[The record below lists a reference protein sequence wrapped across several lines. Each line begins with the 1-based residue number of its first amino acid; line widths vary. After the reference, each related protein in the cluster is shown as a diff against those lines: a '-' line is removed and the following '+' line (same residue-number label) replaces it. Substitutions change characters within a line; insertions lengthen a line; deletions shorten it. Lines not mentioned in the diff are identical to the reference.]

1 MAKLLPKGRK
11 ALNKM
16 LNNIWGR
23 CCPISLTVHTI
34 LVTIMLYTQEVAATY
49 EDGEWDFIL
58 LRHMQGAV
66 TYLDMYRLT
75 MLFVS
80 KCWKDDSLWFN
91 FLLVITNP
99 KTVKNYTSFEDNI
112 PVLRLATIHLIIIHF
127 NKGSQDKAT
136 VPLIMSCIC
145 CWNSERAH
153 NNSKHIHSNITL
165 HNACHLQRRILPIT
179 ATNSHL
185 SWQYFSSTAQI
196 LLRNIPCWF
205 NACTHCS
212 PLLKSWA
219 MKLLYLC
226 STCIYVT
233 KSTSFESNE

>member
-16 LNNIWGR
+16 LNNIWVR

-66 TYLDMYRLT
+66 TCLDIYRLT

-91 FLLVITNP
+91 FLLVITDP

-112 PVLRLATIHLIIIHF
+112 PVLRLATIHLIITHF
-127 NKGSQDKAT
+127 KQRFTRQRYSSINNELYLLLKLREGSQ
-136 VPLIMSCIC
+136 
-145 CWNSERAH
+145 
-153 NNSKHIHSNITL
+153 
-165 HNACHLQRRILPIT
+165 Q
-179 ATNSHL
+179 
-185 SWQYFSSTAQI
+185 
-196 LLRNIPCWF
+196 
-205 NACTHCS
+205 
-212 PLLKSWA
+212 
-219 MKLLYLC
+219 
-226 STCIYVT
+226 
-233 KSTSFESNE
+233 